1 MAVHFPYNSHLIIIF
16 SIILPS
22 ASVFSFPADVD
33 TAEEVASFYV

>member
-22 ASVFSFPADVD
+22 ASAFSFPADVD
-33 TAEEVASFYV
+33 TAEAASFYV